1 MVAMPEFCP
10 TCGVSTN
17 PIVFTRR
24 TRYAITPLGR
34 AVLDQMR
41 KGEPMPKC
49 SRCGAPTLLGFV
61 DGDKPILCAPCE
73 QVMAEERE
81 PVR

>member
-1 MVAMPEFCP
+1 MNAKHFAPRSV
-10 TCGVSTN
+10 
-17 PIVFTRR
+17 
-24 TRYAITPLGR
+24 ITITEQGK
-34 AVLDQMR
+34 AVLARMR
-41 KGEPMPKC
+41 GEEPMPKC
-49 SRCGAPTLLGFV
+49 KRCGAPTLLWFV